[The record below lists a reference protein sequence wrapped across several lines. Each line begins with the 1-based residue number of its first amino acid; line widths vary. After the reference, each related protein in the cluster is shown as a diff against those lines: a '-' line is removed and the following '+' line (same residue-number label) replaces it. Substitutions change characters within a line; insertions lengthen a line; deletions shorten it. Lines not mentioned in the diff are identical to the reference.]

1 MKFQSA
7 VGCLL
12 VVLAVSQGRAD
23 LGGEIKAVL
32 QDKYFNKADVGISIV
47 RLGASAGESSAV
59 FRNDSDI
66 PLLPASNLKLLTT
79 SAALDRFGSD
89 FKFRTVLLK
98 HDQDLFVIGDGDPTL
113 GDVELIKKS
122 GWDVSTVFK
131 NWATELKKRGIS
143 SVRNVCVDDSVF
155 DEVFIHP
162 NWSPKYA
169 SARYS
174 AQVGG
179 VNLNANCADFFINV
193 HGRGQLVS
201 YTVDPP
207 TRYLSIRNSCLGG
220 TRNAVALGRV
230 PGKNEIVL
238 SGECAADSIEPISVT
253 VHDPAR
259 FAATVLAE
267 TLASEGIRVSGAV
280 QRDRSAR
287 EQAAKAPAGVGG
299 WSLVATLETPITTV
313 LGRANKDS
321 MNLYAESLCKRLGH
335 AVTNEPGSWSNGT
348 AAVGEFLKRIGI
360 APNEFNLDDG
370 CGLSRKNGVSA
381 SAMTSLLVYNY
392 FSKNKQTFLDSL
404 GIAGVDGTLEHRFK
418 SPAMAD
424 LRQRVFAKSGYIDG
438 VSALSGYLKAKDNR
452 WYAFSILMN
461 NLPGGTNP
469 TAKQMQERMVK
480 AVERTPN

>member
-1 MKFQSA
+1 MKFRLFA
-7 VGCLL
+7 V
-12 VVLAVSQGRAD
+12 VVLLAIAPLVRAD
-23 LGGEIKAVL
+23 LAGDIKAVL

-47 RLGASAGESSAV
+47 RLGSSAADSSPV

-66 PLLPASNLKLLTT
+66 PLMPASNLKLLTT
-79 SAALDRFGSD
+79 SAALDRFGSE
-89 FKFRTVLLK
+89 FKFKTVLLK
-98 HDQDLFVIGDGDPTL
+98 HEQDLYLVGDGDPTL

-122 GWDVSTVFK
+122 GWDANTVFK
-131 NWATELKKRGIS
+131 NWATELKKRGIT

-155 DEVFIHP
+155 DEVFVHP

-179 VNLNANCADFFINV
+179 VNLNANCADFFIKV
-193 HGRGQLVS
+193 SGRGQVVS
-201 YTVDPP
+201 YTIDPP
-207 TRYLSIRNSCLGG
+207 TRYLNVRNSCMGG
-220 TRNAVALGRV
+220 THNAVALGRV

-238 SGECAADSIEPISVT
+238 SGECAASSTEPISVT
-253 VHDPAR
+253 VHDPSL
-259 FAATVLAE
+259 FAATVLEE
-267 TLASEGIRVSGAV
+267 TLASEGIRVSGTV
-280 QRDRSAR
+280 QRDRTAR
-287 EQAAKAPAGVGG
+287 EHATTAPSGGGG
-299 WSLVATLETPITTV
+299 WSLVAALETPISTV

-335 AVTNEPGSWSNGT
+335 AVANEPGSWANGT

-381 SAMTSLLVYNY
+381 GAMTSLLTYNY
-392 FSKNKQTFLDSL
+392 FSKNKQAFVDSL

-418 SPAMAD
+418 TPAMAD

-438 VSALSGYLKAKDNR
+438 VSALSGYLKSKDNQ

-469 TAKQMQERMVK
+469 TAKTMQERMVR
-480 AVERTPN
+480 AVDQAAGK